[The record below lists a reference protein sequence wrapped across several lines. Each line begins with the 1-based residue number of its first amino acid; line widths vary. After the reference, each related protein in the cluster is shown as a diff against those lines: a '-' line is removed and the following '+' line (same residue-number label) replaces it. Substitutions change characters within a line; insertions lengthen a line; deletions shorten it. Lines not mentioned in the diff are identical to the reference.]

1 MCARCIDR
9 TSSKVEELPSYIYI
23 TRYGALAI
31 LNELVQRRWI
41 DQGAVKNLWQD
52 LKELHSVLLVTGA
65 KLFRDREG
73 NIGVGAYAWNH
84 SDIAPYMQYQLKEV

>member
-1 MCARCIDR
+1 
-9 TSSKVEELPSYIYI
+9 
-23 TRYGALAI
+23 
-31 LNELVQRRWI
+31 
-41 DQGAVKNLWQD
+41 LWQD